1 MTSDLTHEKQ
11 QLHELVDRLAPS
23 QVSAVRGLLQVM
35 LDPVSRAIANAPV
48 DDEPLTAEEAHA
60 FNEAREW
67 LKHNEPIPHER
78 VPRLVNKRGGD
89 PERALA
95 FLRTLRHL
103 VELIGSDVYGEF
115 EAEARERL
123 GQRDPDD
130 WPILAAALA
139 LRCPIWTED
148 TDFFGCGVAT
158 WTSNRV
164 RVFLRE

>member
-1 MTSDLTHEKQ
+1 MPTSSTSVDPNYLTRR
-11 QLHELVDRLAPS
+11 ELAKFLTERGFPMSKSTLDKLAMPS
-23 QVSAVRGLLQVM
+23 RNEGPPHVGFWGN
-35 LDPVSRAIANAPV
+35 RA
-48 DDEPLTAEEAHA
+48 LY
-60 FNEAREW
+60 
-67 LKHNEPIPHER
+67 
-78 VPRLVNKRGGD
+78 D

-103 VELIGSDVYGEF
+103 VEMIGSDVYGEF

-130 WPILAAALA
+130 WPILASALA

-148 TDFFGCGVAT
+148 SDFFGCGVAT

-164 RVFLRE
+164 QVFLRK